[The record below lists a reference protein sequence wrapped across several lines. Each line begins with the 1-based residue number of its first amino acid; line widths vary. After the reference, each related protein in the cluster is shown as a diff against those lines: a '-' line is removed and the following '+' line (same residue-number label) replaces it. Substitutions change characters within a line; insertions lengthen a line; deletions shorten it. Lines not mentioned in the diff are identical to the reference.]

1 MASLIADF
9 PDIGCGRVPARTR
22 RGLEKLAIAA

>member
-9 PDIGCGRVPARTR
+9 PIIGYGCAPARTR